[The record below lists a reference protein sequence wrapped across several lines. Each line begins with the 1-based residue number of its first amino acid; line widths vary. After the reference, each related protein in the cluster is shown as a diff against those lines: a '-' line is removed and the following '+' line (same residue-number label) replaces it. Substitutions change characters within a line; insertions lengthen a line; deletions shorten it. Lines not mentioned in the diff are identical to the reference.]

1 MSSNTKK
8 YGFSDVLRQRFR
20 EARVPQAAGSL
31 TFTTL
36 LALVPLLTVML
47 VVVAAFPVFG
57 DISNQFMGFVNRIL
71 VPDGASMIA
80 SYLNEFKN
88 QAGGLTAAGLAVMTL
103 GALML
108 MQTIENTF
116 DNIWHVRRKRS
127 LTVRFSIYWALLT
140 LVPILVGAGISAS
153 AHLTAW
159 LPAFSGSLKIG
170 WTLLFDIFLLFF
182 LYCFVPNV
190 RVPVPH
196 ALIGAV
202 LAALLLESA
211 KWGFNLYV
219 ARFNSYH
226 VIYGAFAAIPLFLIW
241 LHLVWMIVL
250 GGAVL
255 TAALTGHRNGG
266 YRLQGGKQAGFDAA
280 VQILMLLKS
289 AQMDGKSL
297 SGKDFQKRLGLDG
310 EELDKL
316 LAQLAKL
323 DYIAAG
329 NNSWLLKT
337 APEQII
343 LKDLF
348 AQLVYEPAL
357 EGGDVPRALRQ
368 LVTPGLETL
377 DISLA
382 QFERR
387 LVETEPFA
395 VDGETANS
403 DAPQTSAD
411 SVFTLPKN

>member
-8 YGFSDVLRQRFR
+8 YSFSDVLRQRFR

-140 LVPILVGAGISAS
+140 LVPILVGAGMSAS

-387 LVETEPFA
+387 LVEAEPFA
-395 VDGETANS
+395 VDGEAENS